1 MRLETLKWLEDIRL
15 AGEAVMQFAAGRSL
29 SNYAGDLQLRSAVER
44 QLGIAGEALIQLRRG
59 DPETA
64 ARISDYE
71 QVIAFRHHLVHR
83 YWDIRAEVVWNI
95 IQRDVPVLIR
105 EVRGLLAEGDAALA
119 DPPPSQPQH
128 LDPAPPQE
136 PP

>member
-1 MRLETLKWLEDIRL
+1 MRLETLKWLENTRL
-15 AGEAVMQFAAGRSL
+15 AGEAVKQFAAGRSL
-29 SNYAGDLQLRSAVER
+29 SGYVGNLQLRSAVER
-44 QLGIAGEALIQLRRG
+44 PLGNAGEALFQLRRD
-59 DPETA
+59 DPGTA

-83 YWDIRAEVVWNI
+83 HWDIRAEIVWNI
-95 IQRDVPVLIR
+95 IQRGVPRLIR
-105 EVRGLLAEGDAALA
+105 EVRGLLAEGDAALG
-119 DPPPSQPQH
+119 DPPPGQPQH